1 MAEENKTIH
10 KTRILKILGINQRLT
25 VNPERWVAND
35 MSTLIEQLLLR
46 ERFWVVVQERE
57 PKQDQEGS
65 WFEVIDLRVQ
75 RTGG

>member
-1 MAEENKTIH
+1 M
-10 KTRILKILGINQRLT
+10 GINQRLT